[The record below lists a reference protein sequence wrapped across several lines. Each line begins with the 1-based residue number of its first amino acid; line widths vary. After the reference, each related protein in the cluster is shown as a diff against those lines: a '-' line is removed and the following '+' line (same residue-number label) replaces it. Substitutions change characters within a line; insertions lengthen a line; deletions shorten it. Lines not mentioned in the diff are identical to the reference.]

1 MVTTLKQYAKYMWQ
15 EQKRVPVYRFQTN
28 DHKIARKLKKRP
40 NAKLCVF
47 GINAPVWVFI
57 LRYSSPAKALLGL
70 SNITGEEVEKLP
82 EYDVFVSYTHPYM
95 DSMDIPQVSPDATDS
110 MNLAYS
116 NWLEQN
122 GNRDDTKSNRK
133 EFLLIRD
140 GRLPDG
146 K

>member
-1 MVTTLKQYAKYMWQ
+1 MATTLKQYATYMWQ

-82 EYDVFVSYTHPYM
+82 EYEVFVSYTHPYM
-95 DSMDIPQVSPDATDS
+95 DSMDIPQVSKDATDS

-116 NWLEQN
+116 NWLDRNEYA
-122 GNRDDTKSNRK
+122 DTKERRK
-133 EFLLIRD
+133 EFLLLRD
-140 GRLPDG
+140 GRVA
-146 K
+146 